1 LAGAITNLPVS
12 RWSLREAVLLYN
24 GGWSVER
31 DFHLLKD
38 QPLGIQPLFV
48 REEEQI
54 VGLTR
59 LLTIALRVLTLS
71 ELQVRSGLAEA
82 EERLIGLYEG
92 QPKRPTAYPTAGR
105 CLKAISRMEITATR
119 VQTGQQVQWHITDL
133 PPLLKRIMKLLHLSP
148 TLYTH
153 LTKDAA

>member
-92 QPKRPTAYPTAGR
+92 QPKRPTAYRLCTFISSVGR
-105 CLKAISRMEITATR
+105 GIRTYVDSSTIE
-119 VQTGQQVQWHITDL
+119 
-133 PPLLKRIMKLLHLSP
+133 
-148 TLYTH
+148 
-153 LTKDAA
+153 